1 MDHDTLKHGVLIIG
15 GGPSGLSSAL
25 HLARDFPH
33 LTPRILILEKARYPR
48 LKLCA
53 GGLTLDAEVILER
66 LGLDV
71 NEIPHVDAE
80 NIHFDFKARG
90 RDEFSFSGFR
100 RRVLRSALGQT
111 LIARWVIAYIV
122 YPLNWKWFQ
131 ILLWRA
137 LKPVL
142 LLVAWLFVLN
152 WGRRLG

>member
-1 MDHDTLKHGVLIIG
+1 
-15 GGPSGLSSAL
+15 
-25 HLARDFPH
+25 
-33 LTPRILILEKARYPR
+33 
-48 LKLCA
+48 
-53 GGLTLDAEVILER
+53 

-80 NIHFDFKARG
+80 NIHFDFEARG
-90 RDEFSFSGFR
+90 RGEFSFSGFR

-111 LIARWVIAYIV
+111 LIARWVIARRSGETNFHLADSGAGCYEARWGIV